1 MWWRFLIEIRDR
13 YFQDRIYDQ
22 AAQLAYYFLLSLF
35 PFLYVVFT
43 VLGYLPFSSDMVLEM
58 IQPYAPESTYRLLQE
73 NLYIIL
79 DRQNG
84 GVLSIS
90 IIATIYLANMMFH
103 SVIRILNH
111 AYQVKE
117 SRPFWRD
124 LLLGMV
130 LMTGLLLAIVVSL
143 ALSLY
148 GHAIGKQVF
157 FLFSVTPYFLTIW
170 NWIRWLISS
179 TFLWLM
185 FWTLYQFTP
194 NTKISFWQAFP
205 GSIFATLG
213 WQLSSLLFSYY
224 VSLGN
229 YSVIYGNLSAII
241 ILLTWFYLSAMILIL
256 GGVINATICNVF
268 EKKEKKSD
276 DSL

>member
-1 MWWRFLIEIRDR
+1 MWWRFLKEIQDR

-22 AAQLAYYFLLSLF
+22 SAQLAYYFLLSLF

-58 IQPYAPESTYRLLQE
+58 IRPYAPESTYRLLQE
-73 NLYIIL
+73 NLQVIL
-79 DRQNG
+79 DQQSG
-84 GVLSIS
+84 GVLSVS
-90 IIATIYLANMMFH
+90 IIATIYLANMMFQ

-111 AYQVKE
+111 AYKVKE
-117 SRPFWRD
+117 NRPFWRD

-148 GHAIGKQVF
+148 GHAIGEQVF
-157 FLFSVTPYFLTIW
+157 LLFSVTPYFQMIW
-170 NWIRWLISS
+170 TWIRWLLSS
-179 TFLWLM
+179 IFLWLM
-185 FWTLYQFTP
+185 FLILYQFTP
-194 NTKISFWQAFP
+194 NTKVSFWQAFP
-205 GSIFATLG
+205 GSLFATLG

-224 VSLGN
+224 VSFGN

-241 ILLTWFYLSAMILIL
+241 TLLGWFYLSAMILIL
-256 GGVINATICNVF
+256 GGVINAVICNLSA
-268 EKKEKKSD
+268 EKEKITS
-276 DSL
+276 